1 MSPYVPPFIATDEI
15 KFLGNV
21 WSCSVLMEKS
31 GKSVRYRPG
40 ARMCLKTPK
49 TAVFRPTIFVW
60 YLFPLWKFSMGW
72 KLVKIMKMSRTTYI
86 SKGIDISWKMSDQR
100 PIKVEDFVWNE
111 NRNKSAVFRPILK
124 SFGMQ
129 VGINKNYHR
138 PNFQTNMSITAGTT
152 CTWVIFTVN
161 L

>member
-1 MSPYVPPFIATDEI
+1 MLCVDGEVWQECTLPSRGPNVPKNTKNGCFPTYNLCTLII
-15 KFLGNV
+15 
-21 WSCSVLMEKS
+21 SVMKIC
-31 GKSVRYRPG
+31 
-40 ARMCLKTPK
+40 MD
-49 TAVFRPTIFVW
+49 
-60 YLFPLWKFSMGW
+60 W
-72 KLVKIMKMSRTTYI
+72 KLVKIMKMTRTTSI

-100 PIKVEDFVWNE
+100 PNKVEDFVWNE

-138 PNFQTNMSITAGTT
+138 PNFQTNLSIAAGTT